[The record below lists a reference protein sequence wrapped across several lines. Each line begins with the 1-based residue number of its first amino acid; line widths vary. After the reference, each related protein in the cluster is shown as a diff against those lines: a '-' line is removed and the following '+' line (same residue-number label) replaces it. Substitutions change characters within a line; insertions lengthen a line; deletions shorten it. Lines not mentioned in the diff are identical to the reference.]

1 MTRNHMYLQW
11 EGLSEEREVSCRM
24 GAQCVAVGGYCRE
37 IAPLQPALHQIIIA
51 PRPLSLYSL
60 YSLYSASAAPLQ
72 RLDSAVELYSSTAS
86 TLYNPLSTVRGSKTA
101 QISPPRVVYVVRE
114 PRPDASVALRSERP
128 EVSKCSTNALQHFGL
143 NEVVFETKLRA
154 T

>member
-60 YSLYSASAAPLQ
+60 YSASTAPLQ
-72 RLDSAVELYSSTAS
+72 RLYSASTA
-86 TLYNPLSTVRGSKTA
+86 L
-101 QISPPRVVYVVRE
+101 
-114 PRPDASVALRSERP
+114 
-128 EVSKCSTNALQHFGL
+128 
-143 NEVVFETKLRA
+143 
-154 T
+154 